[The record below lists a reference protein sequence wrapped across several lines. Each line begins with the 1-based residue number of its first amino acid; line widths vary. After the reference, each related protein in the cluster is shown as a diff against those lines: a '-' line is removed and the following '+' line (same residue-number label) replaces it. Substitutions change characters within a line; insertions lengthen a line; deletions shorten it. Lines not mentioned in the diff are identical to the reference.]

1 MPLWKYFTVTIPIAE
16 RRFKTNLKYTEI
28 RLGVWRL
35 VIANDS
41 LSFLS
46 LPGLRHYHD
55 IVNVIPLVRRAWGDL
70 YTISPPMF
78 LFVVLAKLWSAM
90 DDTLS
95 LYFSSKLLTY
105 IERRISQDLDDQS
118 GNELLWAAVARI
130 LCSLLTSIVD
140 WISQKILEKY
150 RTRVKYSME
159 GRLFEAELSYD
170 LSTPSRPSQ
179 SSLAPLR
186 GPDAV
191 FHSLE
196 LALRLTE
203 RIISTVLQLHL
214 VVHTVSTGFQ
224 HAGVT
229 FVLLCVAPIFADT
242 ALTNRRLWGKK
253 YIVQPVN
260 EPYLR
265 KSALLKLADERLR
278 PEVISA
284 GIKDYLIREY
294 WKARRSLRDI
304 PDTMPEL
311 LYASQNP
318 LLSQVLSQLCPQA
331 VMLYAAFIALFTPSK
346 ISLAQLAVVERTNV
360 SLRRT
365 FGELIAWTNPLLET
379 AASVEQ
385 FYEKLDGKPQMTDGK
400 IPHPQPGYDN
410 CKGMTVEFRNVSF
423 NYPAAKTSCPALSD
437 VSFTIQP
444 GQLVVIVG
452 NNGSGKTT
460 IIRLLSRFYDVN
472 SGTILIDGIPIQE
485 YCIQDLR
492 RGIAM
497 LTQEHDL
504 FPLSIRENIVL
515 GAPDG
520 EDLDIDEANSA
531 TRIAQESLRL
541 SGAEKVVNKFSEGMD
556 TTLDSRVDGYI
567 SFNGRGD
574 AELEE
579 IHRSLVK
586 SARVSGG
593 ERQRLVAARTF
604 MRLLSTPVKL
614 VMVDEPTS
622 ALDPTG
628 ESQLFAHLREARSG
642 RTMLFVTH
650 RFGHLTKYADL
661 IICIRDGKVVET
673 GTHAELVAL
682 GGEYAHLYDVQAQAF
697 STETSSQ

>member
-1 MPLWKYFTVTIPIAE
+1 M
-16 RRFKTNLKYTEI
+16 
-28 RLGVWRL
+28 
-35 VIANDS
+35 
-41 LSFLS
+41 
-46 LPGLRHYHD
+46 
-55 IVNVIPLVRRAWGDL
+55 
-70 YTISPPMF
+70 
-78 LFVVLAKLWSAM
+78 
-90 DDTLS
+90 
-95 LYFSSKLLTY
+95 
-105 IERRISQDLDDQS
+105 LD
-118 GNELLWAAVARI
+118 A
-130 LCSLLTSIVD
+130 
-140 WISQKILEKY
+140 SQKILEKY